1 MTDIPLNPG
10 GDAFPNHVYDALG
23 GGMHLLEKRIG
34 GSILV
39 AEKRPAGG
47 PITLI
52 TAGVNRLPVD
62 RGLPVELAVEVT
74 EGQQGAGLIA
84 LQIVCD
90 DVAGNRRTPPMGAP
104 WRNSEPFLTGTAI
117 TAIMAGPSRW
127 GASLD
132 DVRSASGELIGHVRT
147 LRMLTDA
154 EAALVVEQDWDA
166 LVTRAGSIDALLDV
180 TRASVIDASAHGAP
194 PITERPVIQ
203 TKLHAQHPPRWLTL
217 NNGMFESVTGLES
230 PEYMDEASNHEIVA
244 LSNYLARFPWMA
256 EFARSAREGQS
267 AMFVDASGAFTLEN

>member
-62 RGLPVELAVEVT
+62 RGLPVELA
-74 EGQQGAGLIA
+74 
-84 LQIVCD
+84 D
-90 DVAGNRRTPPMGAP
+90 
-104 WRNSEPFLTGTAI
+104 
-117 TAIMAGPSRW
+117 
-127 GASLD
+127 
-132 DVRSASGELIGHVRT
+132 
-147 LRMLTDA
+147 
-154 EAALVVEQDWDA
+154 QDWDA

-180 TRASVIDASAHGAP
+180 TRASVIDASAQGAP